1 MPRLQ
6 RSQLP
11 RRLFRH
17 LRARVLERQIPVGE
31 LVTLAAWMD
40 SDPVVPEGRWFKRFD
55 HFIVC
60 GEGTRVKTFLLPGQ
74 LPDGAEV
81 G

>member
-17 LRARVLERQIPVGE
+17 LRDRVLERQVPVRE
-31 LVTLAAWMD
+31 LVAFAAWMD
-40 SDPVVPEGRWFKRFD
+40 SDPVVPEGRWFKRF
-55 HFIVC
+55 VP
-60 GEGTRVKTFLLPGQ
+60 R
-74 LPDGAEV
+74 
-81 G
+81 